1 MVGARV
7 RDLGLP
13 REAVVNVIVRG
24 DEAIPPRGS
33 TILRAG
39 DRLHVLLRSELS
51 RDVHRIVERWRQGPI
66 GPPPRPPRRM
76 QGRRAH
82 LHRRAVRPGPAD
94 GDAAHPRAVAG
105 AEVVA
110 QLRVRR
116 DVPGALVA
124 LDDGRYAIVG
134 PLVAVAR
141 ASCSWSWS
149 MRRLRRLPHDDSE
162 RAWLQNVVGALA
174 ADIQE

>member
-51 RDVHRIVERWRQGPI
+51 RDVHRDRRALAPGADRAAAAPAAAHA
-66 GPPPRPPRRM
+66 GPP
-76 QGRRAH
+76 AH
-82 LHRRAVRPGPAD
+82 LHRRAVR
-94 GDAAHPRAVAG
+94 
-105 AEVVA
+105 
-110 QLRVRR
+110 
-116 DVPGALVA
+116 
-124 LDDGRYAIVG
+124 
-134 PLVAVAR
+134 AR
-141 ASCSWSWS
+141 S
-149 MRRLRRLPHDDSE
+149 R
-162 RAWLQNVVGALA
+162 
-174 ADIQE
+174 